1 MQKQKIVSLIEEGE
15 KVLNANRVLP
25 SVEPTIV
32 PLAAFET
39 WMGKIN
45 TFNERYLK
53 KHPMHDSIFTC
64 YFHRKNTAS
73 KCYEM
78 IGLLKAVES
87 DEDLWGAASNESSTE
102 KSEEKAMSTNKRIFI
117 SHRTCDKKVADMLC
131 DYFVALGVNS
141 EAVFC
146 SSLPGN
152 DVKEKISVEVKEAL
166 KESALNVAILS
177 KAYYE
182 SAYCL
187 NEAGILWYND
197 TKVLVIG
204 LDDIQHSDM
213 IGFLNDDYKIRRL
226 DNSTDVAHIA
236 DMLQELE
243 LIPKQKIET
252 IWVKAQKLMQA
263 YKEYKSSPQES
274 FSKARL
280 FVRGITES
288 GNLDDNAHFQ
298 TLRLNTD
305 KDSENMVEEIRS
317 LIHRISQI
325 KIDAIAPIVRGLGS
339 SRVEVSEGMKSAID
353 MMSELLEITLPS
365 DFYFVGS
372 LSEAFRTANNLLGAR
387 QYQGSKEEIEKFTLI
402 EKLYIRIEE
411 LNEWLPVENAFRDIQ
426 CIKLALT
433 NSGTAP
439 DEDIDV
445 TFRIPRKSYKAIQE
459 LPSLDE
465 DTMEYIVRECNL
477 SELLGIGRTAEY
489 DDYDSAWKS
498 QNHTPVYSGYKDP
511 FSRRDYNEEYLDE
524 LKDALWYDVYEDRDD
539 YVLKVKFDYLKH
551 NTTAAFPAVVLV
563 KDKGVEIRYEIT
575 SKNDPDVTRGVI
587 SIV

>member
-15 KVLNANRVLP
+15 KVLDANRVLP

-131 DYFVALGVNS
+131 DYFVALDVNS

-288 GNLDDNAHFQ
+288 GNLDDNSHFQ
-298 TLRLNTD
+298 TLRLNTA

-353 MMSELLEITLPS
+353 MMSELLKITLPS

-387 QYQGSKEEIEKFTLI
+387 QYQGSKKEIEKFTLI
-402 EKLYIRIEE
+402 EKLYIKIEE

-489 DDYDSAWKS
+489 DDYDSTWKS

-587 SIV
+587 FIV

>member
-15 KVLNANRVLP
+15 KVLDANRVLP

-87 DEDLWGAASNESSTE
+87 YEDLWGAASNESSTE

-365 DFYFVGS
+365 NFYFVGS

-402 EKLYIRIEE
+402 EKLYIKIEE

-489 DDYDSAWKS
+489 DDYDSTWKS

>member
-15 KVLNANRVLP
+15 KVLDANRVLP

-298 TLRLNTD
+298 TLRLNTA

-325 KIDAIAPIVRGLGS
+325 KIDAIALIVRGLGS

-353 MMSELLEITLPS
+353 MMSELLKITLPS

-387 QYQGSKEEIEKFTLI
+387 QYQGSKEEIEKFTLL
-402 EKLYIRIEE
+402 EKLYLKIEE
-411 LNEWLPVENAFRDIQ
+411 LNEWLPVENAFDDIQ

-433 NSGTAP
+433 NSGTTP

-445 TFRIPRKSYKAIQE
+445 TFRIPRKAYKTIKE
-459 LPSLDE
+459 LPSLNE
-465 DTMEYIVRECNL
+465 DTMEYIVRECDL

-489 DDYDSAWKS
+489 DDYNSTWKS
-498 QNHTPVYSGYKDP
+498 QNHAPIYSGYKDP
-511 FSRRDYNEEYLDE
+511 FSRRDYSEEYLDE
-524 LKDALWYDVYEDRDD
+524 LKDALWYDVYEERDD

-551 NTTAAFPAVVLV
+551 NTTAAFPAVILV
-563 KDKGVEIRYEIT
+563 KERVSIKYEIA
-575 SKNDPDVTRGVI
+575 SQNSPDVIKGII

>member
-15 KVLNANRVLP
+15 KVLDANRVLP

-64 YFHRKNTAS
+64 YFHRKNTTS

-187 NEAGILWYND
+187 NKAGILWYND

-252 IWVKAQKLMQA
+252 IWVKAQKLMQE

-387 QYQGSKEEIEKFTLI
+387 QYQGSKEEIEKFTLL
-402 EKLYIRIEE
+402 EKLYLKIEE
-411 LNEWLPVENAFRDIQ
+411 LNEWLPVENAFDDIQ

-433 NSGTAP
+433 NSGTTP

-445 TFRIPRKSYKAIQE
+445 TFRIPRKAYKTIKE

-489 DDYDSAWKS
+489 DDYDSTWKS

-511 FSRRDYNEEYLDE
+511 FSRRDYSEEYLEE
-524 LKDALWYDVYEDRDD
+524 LKDALWYDVYEDKDD
-539 YVLKVKFDYLKH
+539 YVMKVKFDYLKH

-563 KDKGVEIRYEIT
+563 KDRASEIKYEIT
-575 SKNDPDVTRGVI
+575 SKNSPNVIKGVI
-587 SIV
+587 PIV

>member
-15 KVLNANRVLP
+15 KVLDANRVLP

-298 TLRLNTD
+298 TLRLNTA

-387 QYQGSKEEIEKFTLI
+387 QYQGSKEEIEKFTLL
-402 EKLYIRIEE
+402 EKLYLKIEE
-411 LNEWLPVENAFRDIQ
+411 LNEWLPVENAFRDIK

-445 TFRIPRKSYKAIQE
+445 TFRIPRKAYKTIKE
-459 LPSLDE
+459 LPSLNE
-465 DTMEYIVRECNL
+465 DTMEYIVRECDL

-489 DDYDSAWKS
+489 DDYNSTWKS
-498 QNHTPVYSGYKDP
+498 QNHAPIYSGYKDP
-511 FSRRDYNEEYLDE
+511 FSRRDYSEEYLDE
-524 LKDALWYDVYEDRDD
+524 LKDALWYDVYEERDD

-551 NTTAAFPAVVLV
+551 NTTAAFPAVILV
-563 KDKGVEIRYEIT
+563 KERVSIKYEIA
-575 SKNDPDVTRGVI
+575 SQNSPDVIKGII

>member
-15 KVLNANRVLP
+15 KILDANRVLP

-32 PLAAFET
+32 PLSAFET

-53 KHPMHDSIFTC
+53 KHPMHDSIFAC

-87 DEDLWGAASNESSTE
+87 DEDLWGTESDEISTM
-102 KSEEKAMSTNKRIFI
+102 KREEKAMGTNKRIFI
-117 SHRTCDKKVADMLC
+117 SHRTCDQKIADMLC
-131 DYFVALGVNS
+131 DYFVALGVNGES
-141 EAVFC
+141 VFC

-166 KESALNVAILS
+166 KDSVLNVAVLS
-177 KAYYE
+177 KAYYA

-197 TKVLVIG
+197 TKVLVIA
-204 LDDIQHSDM
+204 LDDVQHSDM
-213 IGFLNDDYKIRRL
+213 VGFLNDDYKIRRL

-236 DMLQELE
+236 DILHELG
-243 LIPKQKIET
+243 LVSKLKIET
-252 IWVKAQKLMQA
+252 ILVKAQKLMQA
-263 YKEYKSSPQES
+263 YKEYKNAPQVS
-274 FSKARL
+274 LPRASL

-288 GNLDDNAHFQ
+288 GSLDDSAHFQ
-298 TLRLNTD
+298 MLRLNTA
-305 KDSENMVEEIRS
+305 KDSEKMVEEIRS

-325 KIDAIAPIVRGLGS
+325 KIDAIAPIVRGFGS

-353 MMSELLEITLPS
+353 MMSELLEIALPS

-372 LSEAFRTANNLLGAR
+372 LSEAFRTANNLLGVR
-387 QYQGSKEEIEKFTLI
+387 QYQGSKEEIEKFTLL
-402 EKLYIRIEE
+402 EKLYLKIEE
-411 LNEWLPVENAFRDIQ
+411 LNEWLLVENAFCDIQ

-445 TFRIPRKSYKAIQE
+445 TFRIPRKSYRAIQE

-489 DDYDSAWKS
+489 DDYDSTWKS

-511 FSRRDYNEEYLDE
+511 FGRRDYNEEYLDE

-551 NTTAAFPAVVLV
+551 NTTAAFPAVVLM
-563 KDKGVEIRYEIT
+563 KDKGIEIQYEIT
-575 SKNDPDVTRGVI
+575 SQNSPDVIKGVI
-587 SIV
+587 AIV

>member
-15 KVLNANRVLP
+15 KVLDANRVLP

-298 TLRLNTD
+298 TLRLNTA

-353 MMSELLEITLPS
+353 MMSELLKITLPS

-402 EKLYIRIEE
+402 EKLYIKIEE

-489 DDYDSAWKS
+489 DDYDSTWKS

-587 SIV
+587 FIV

>member
-15 KVLNANRVLP
+15 KVLDANRVLP

-263 YKEYKSSPQES
+263 YKEYKSLPQES

-298 TLRLNTD
+298 TLRLNTA
-305 KDSENMVEEIRS
+305 KNSENMVEEIRS

-353 MMSELLEITLPS
+353 MMSELLKITLPS

-387 QYQGSKEEIEKFTLI
+387 QYQGSKEEIEKFTLL
-402 EKLYIRIEE
+402 EKLYPKIEE
-411 LNEWLPVENAFRDIQ
+411 LNEWLPVENAFDDIQ

-433 NSGTAP
+433 NSGTTP

-445 TFRIPRKSYKAIQE
+445 TFRIPRKAYKTIKE
-459 LPSLDE
+459 LPSLNE
-465 DTMEYIVRECNL
+465 DTMEYIVRECDL

-489 DDYDSAWKS
+489 DDYNSTWKS
-498 QNHTPVYSGYKDP
+498 QNHAPIYSGYKDP
-511 FSRRDYNEEYLDE
+511 FSRRDYSEEYLDE
-524 LKDALWYDVYEDRDD
+524 LKDALWYDVYEERDD

-551 NTTAAFPAVVLV
+551 NTTAAFPAVILV
-563 KDKGVEIRYEIT
+563 KERVSIKYEIA
-575 SKNDPDVTRGVI
+575 SQNSPDVIKGII

>member
-15 KVLNANRVLP
+15 KVLDANRVLP

-263 YKEYKSSPQES
+263 YIEYKSSPQES

-298 TLRLNTD
+298 TLRLNTA

-353 MMSELLEITLPS
+353 MMSELLKITLPS

-402 EKLYIRIEE
+402 EKLYIQIEE
-411 LNEWLPVENAFRDIQ
+411 LNEWLLVENAFCDIQ

-489 DDYDSAWKS
+489 DDYDSTWKS

>member
-15 KVLNANRVLP
+15 KVLDANRVLP

-131 DYFVALGVNS
+131 DYFVALGINS

-402 EKLYIRIEE
+402 EKLYIKIEE

-433 NSGTAP
+433 NSGTTP

-445 TFRIPRKSYKAIQE
+445 TFRIPQKAYKTIKE

-489 DDYDSAWKS
+489 DDYDSTWKS

>member
-15 KVLNANRVLP
+15 KVLDANRVLP

-236 DMLQELE
+236 DMLQELG

-274 FSKARL
+274 FSEARL

-288 GNLDDNAHFQ
+288 GNLDDNAHFH
-298 TLRLNTD
+298 TLRLNTA

-353 MMSELLEITLPS
+353 MMSEVLEITLPS

-402 EKLYIRIEE
+402 EKLYIKIEE

-489 DDYDSAWKS
+489 DDYESTWKS

-563 KDKGVEIRYEIT
+563 KDRASEIKYEIT
-575 SKNDPDVTRGVI
+575 SKNSPNVIKGVI
-587 SIV
+587 PIV

>member
-1 MQKQKIVSLIEEGE
+1 MD
-15 KVLNANRVLP
+15 ANRILP

-87 DEDLWGAASNESSTE
+87 DEDLWGAVSNESSTE

-263 YKEYKSSPQES
+263 YKEYKSLPQES

-298 TLRLNTD
+298 TLRLNTA
-305 KDSENMVEEIRS
+305 KDSENMVEDIRS

-402 EKLYIRIEE
+402 EKLYIKIEE

-489 DDYDSAWKS
+489 DDYDSTWKS

>member
-15 KVLNANRVLP
+15 KVLDANRILP

-263 YKEYKSSPQES
+263 YKEYKSLPQES

-298 TLRLNTD
+298 TLRLNTA

-402 EKLYIRIEE
+402 EKLYIKIEE

-489 DDYDSAWKS
+489 DDYDSTWKS

-551 NTTAAFPAVVLV
+551 NTTASFPAVVLV
-563 KDKGVEIRYEIT
+563 KDRASEIKYEIT
-575 SKNDPDVTRGVI
+575 SKNSPNVIKGVI
-587 SIV
+587 PIV

>member
-1 MQKQKIVSLIEEGE
+1 
-15 KVLNANRVLP
+15 
-25 SVEPTIV
+25 
-32 PLAAFET
+32 
-39 WMGKIN
+39 MGKIN

-87 DEDLWGAASNESSTE
+87 DEDLWGTASDEMDTR

-117 SHRTCDKKVADMLC
+117 SHRTCDQKIADMLC

-141 EAVFC
+141 ESVFC

-166 KESALNVAILS
+166 KESVLNVAILS

-197 TKVLVIG
+197 TRVLVIG
-204 LDDIQHSDM
+204 LDDVQHSDM

-226 DNSTDVAHIA
+226 DNSTDVAHVA
-236 DMLQELE
+236 DMLQELG
-243 LIPKQKIET
+243 LVSKLKIET
-252 IWVKAQKLMQA
+252 ILVKAQKLMQA
-263 YKEYKSSPQES
+263 YNEYKSVPQES
-274 FSKARL
+274 LPKARL
-280 FVRGITES
+280 LVRGIAES
-288 GNLDDNAHFQ
+288 GSLDDNAHFQ
-298 TLRLNTD
+298 TLRLSTT
-305 KDSENMVEEIRS
+305 KDSEKMVEEIRS

-325 KIDAIAPIVRGLGS
+325 KIDAIAPIVRGFGS
-339 SRVEVSEGMKSAID
+339 SRVEVTDGMKNAID
-353 MMSELLEITLPS
+353 MMSELLEINLPS

-372 LSEAFRTANNLLGAR
+372 LSEAFRTASNLLGTR
-387 QYQGSKEEIEKFTLI
+387 QYQGSKEEIEKFTLL
-402 EKLYIRIEE
+402 EKLYLKIEE
-411 LNEWLPVENAFRDIQ
+411 LNEWLPVENAFHDLQ

-445 TFRIPRKSYKAIQE
+445 TFRIPRKSYRAIQE

-489 DDYDSAWKS
+489 DDYDSTWKS

-551 NTTAAFPAVVLV
+551 NTTAAFPAVVLM
-563 KDKGVEIRYEIT
+563 KDKGIEIQYEIT
-575 SKNDPDVTRGVI
+575 SQNSPDVIKGVI
-587 SIV
+587 AIV